1 MSGRLVELGQLRER
15 LRMEVVLRKRE
26 SVSKRAALL
35 VPIIS
40 FVVSLLFGAIL
51 LAFSGANPLATYA
64 AMAVGALGSDYGLSE
79 VLVKTIPLILTGLG
93 VALAFRMR
101 FWNIGAEGQLTVG
114 AIAAAGVALFWSQG
128 LPNWTIL
135 PLALLAGC
143 VAGGI
148 WAGVPAVL
156 KALLNVDETLTTLM
170 LNYVAILYSEHLYY
184 ISWRAPGYNSG
195 TERIPDF
202 AWLTRVVGRA
212 HTGLFFG
219 LILAVVLW
227 AVFRYTR
234 WGFELKII
242 GANPTAARY
251 LGISI
256 ARNIVV
262 TLLISGAISGLA
274 GAVEVLGLSHR
285 LQQGISVGYGYT
297 AIIIAWMAQLN
308 PLGVI
313 LVAFLM
319 AALLVGGDQIQ
330 MKMRLPA
337 SVGVVLQG
345 MLLLPMLAGSLFRE
359 YKLEVRRGRASAGE
373 GAEGVES
380 SEPGLSGEPSQISSS
395 QGERV

>member
-1 MSGRLVELGQLRER
+1 MKLI
-15 LRMEVVLRKRE
+15 LRKRE
-26 SVSKRAALL
+26 SVSKRASLL
-35 VPIIS
+35 VPLIS
-40 FVVSLLFGAIL
+40 FAVSLAFGAIL
-51 LAFSGANPLATYA
+51 LAVSGANPFATYW
-64 AMAVGALGSDYGLSE
+64 AMLSGALGSGYGISE
-79 VLVKTIPLILTGLG
+79 VLVKTIPLILTGLS
-93 VALAFRMR
+93 VSLAFRMR
-101 FWNIGAEGQLTVG
+101 FWNIGAEGQLTMG
-114 AIAAAGVALFWSQG
+114 AVAAAGMALFWSKG
-128 LPNWTIL
+128 LPNWSIL
-135 PLALLAGC
+135 PLSIIAGC
-143 VAGGI
+143 VAGAI

-156 KALLNVDETLTTLM
+156 KAFLKVDETLTTLM

-184 ISWRAPGYNSG
+184 VAWRAEGYNSG
-195 TERIPDF
+195 TESITKV
-202 AWLTRVVGRA
+202 AWLARIMGRA

-219 LILAVVLW
+219 LILAVALW

-242 GANPTAARY
+242 GSNPTAARY

-256 ARNIVV
+256 ARNVVV

-274 GAVEVLGLSHR
+274 GAIEVLGLSHR

-345 MLLLPMLAGSLFRE
+345 MLLIPMLAGSLFRE
-359 YKLEVRRGRASAGE
+359 YALELQQPDDDAARGEVEAGE
-373 GAEGVES
+373 
-380 SEPGLSGEPSQISSS
+380 
-395 QGERV
+395 